1 MRNGL
6 VHVIAGLMVVV
17 CCLRGA
23 GSDCHA
29 AVARQD
35 DGTNAG
41 AAAAGGAA
49 IPAGGL
55 LCDTSHRHVWFVIPA
70 GNSSSST
77 TSATSSGTGGGGWQI
92 CHHAF
97 DMNGAFYLPQ
107 ATLPQ
112 QPVAIA
118 CWEDQVWMV
127 LQTATG
133 TENRREVFTIS
144 VVKDVA
150 FGRYHSV
157 PRDRL
162 DIAPPLPG
170 EGELVSF
177 VGGPEGPVALI
188 VRGDAMSVPRE
199 SASGEREGASF
210 GREDEGDG
218 EKQGAKPLAP
228 LSILQL
234 RSNRWVEIALPANLP
249 GLGEASGLGSGDV
262 TIAYS
267 GADAATLNLLVQT
280 QADQLLRYERV
291 DGEWVKSEIAG
302 PIDWRSV
309 ISIVHVAGQV
319 AAVIAPPAANEIE
332 ISALRPGGLLRLA
345 SFRAPNGSWGVAG
358 TDDTIYLLSRELNT
372 LNITDTVLRTIH
384 PLTGEMSE
392 AKTLQVQ
399 PISATRLWQSALL
412 LAAAL
417 IGLLLMFVIK
427 PPAKDAVTLPKGIT
441 LLPPTS
447 RLLAFALD
455 VAPAVALV
463 VFAMGRP
470 FSEVL
475 AMPIT
480 TLSFAESSGYLMTF
494 GIVWGHTAL
503 SEIFFGR
510 SLGKSL
516 LDVRIVRIDGSKPRI
531 MHMVLRN
538 LIKPLVF
545 LVPPLAAVA
554 LFNHHMQGLHDLV
567 AGTLVVHEVEA
578 ETSGGARR

>member
-1 MRNGL
+1 MRNCL
-6 VHVIAGLMVVV
+6 VYVIAGLMVVV
-17 CCLRGA
+17 CGLGGGA
-23 GSDCHA
+23 NCHA

-35 DGTNAG
+35 DANDAG
-41 AAAAGGAA
+41 QAT
-49 IPAGGL
+49 PQVHAGGL
-55 LCDTSHRHVWFVIPA
+55 LCDASQRHVWFVIPA

-77 TSATSSGTGGGGWQI
+77 SSATGSGTGGAGWQI

-97 DMNGAFYLPQ
+97 DMNGPLYLPQ

-127 LQTATG
+127 LETATG
-133 TENRREVFTIS
+133 TETRREVFTIS

-162 DIAPPLPG
+162 DISPPLPG

-177 VGGPEGPVALI
+177 VGGPDGPVALI
-188 VRGDAMSVPRE
+188 VRGDAS
-199 SASGEREGASF
+199 ERA
-210 GREDEGDG
+210 DDG
-218 EKQGAKPLAP
+218 GQKLAP

-234 RSNRWVEIALPANLP
+234 RSNRWVEIGLPANLP
-249 GLGEASGLGSGDV
+249 GLGEGSGLGAGDV
-262 TIAYS
+262 AIAYS
-267 GADAATLNLLVQT
+267 GADAGKLNLLVQMQT
-280 QADQLLRYERV
+280 DQLLRYERV

-319 AAVIAPPAANEIE
+319 AAVIATPAANEIE
-332 ISALRPGGLLRLA
+332 ISALRPDGLLRLA
-345 SFRAPNGSWGVAG
+345 SFTAPNGSWGVAG
-358 TDDTIYLLSRELNT
+358 TDDMMYLISRELNT
-372 LNITDTVLRTIH
+372 LNFTDTVLRTIH

-427 PPAKDAVTLPKGIT
+427 PPAKGAVTLPKGIA

-516 LDVRIVRIDGSKPRI
+516 LDVRIVRVDGSKPRI

-567 AGTLVVHEVEA
+567 AGTLVVHEVEG